1 LVRLVLVLWECSA
14 CGVAEQ
20 KQNVL
25 DPKMGVCGTD
35 EELGTQEDRLARGSL
50 CCLG

>member
-1 LVRLVLVLWECSA
+1 LVLVLWECSA

-35 EELGTQEDRLARGSL
+35 EELGTQEGRLARGSL